1 MPPVLWLAFPLL
13 RRFGRGDQPA
23 DCLFGRLPTGLSST
37 LTASLP
43 SAQRPGALAKASDA
57 KSMESSYG
65 LFAPNR
71 TLIPGTLLAHDE
83 AVKTAVNRL
92 MPHLQTPP
100 GHEAGAPD
108 PKPVVVLVSGIGGV
122 RDHPA

>member
-23 DCLFGRLPTGLSST
+23 GLLIWAFLPTGLSST

-71 TLIPGTLLAHDE
+71 TLIPGTS
-83 AVKTAVNRL
+83 
-92 MPHLQTPP
+92 
-100 GHEAGAPD
+100 AGP
-108 PKPVVVLVSGIGGV
+108 
-122 RDHPA
+122 